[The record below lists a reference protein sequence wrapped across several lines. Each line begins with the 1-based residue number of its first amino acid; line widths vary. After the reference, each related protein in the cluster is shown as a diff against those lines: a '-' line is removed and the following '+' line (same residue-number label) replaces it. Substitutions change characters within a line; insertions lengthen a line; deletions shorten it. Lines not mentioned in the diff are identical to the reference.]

1 MLVVLDLL
9 DSSVV
14 FDQIHLAVVSS
25 YVCVASFKVPMLQCG
40 EKKNRIQTEAL
51 AEYSGF

>member
-9 DSSVV
+9 NSSV

-25 YVCVASFKVPMLQCG
+25 YVCVASFNVSMLQCG
-40 EKKNRIQTEAL
+40 EKKNRIQTKAL
-51 AEYSGF
+51 VEYSGF